1 LYGTQLLQ
9 NGDAWRWLNMNC
21 YLINKETNIVE
32 NTIVADPLID
42 IAPEGY
48 ELVPVVELQ
57 IIEQPTQISADV

>member
-1 LYGTQLLQ
+1 
-9 NGDAWRWLNMNC
+9 MNC